1 MSSGARTPT
10 AASFSSW
17 RALKNLQLTVNYSGE
32 DDNNGREFRGLEVTA
47 GRIVVLPALGK
58 LGNRA
63 GWPELQRES
72 VLR

>member
-1 MSSGARTPT
+1 MTMAGNSEAVC
-10 AASFSSW
+10 
-17 RALKNLQLTVNYSGE
+17 L
-32 DDNNGREFRGLEVTA
+32 LEVTA
-47 GRIVVLPALGK
+47 GPIVVLPASGK